1 MAAFSKTGFRFALLL
16 MWLVLAMAWPM
27 HARAQEAALLT
38 QPYRLQ
44 VVLHVAGNRFLTSL
58 FQEKVQRELRDQLQ
72 LSFGKLAQVEVVRT
86 HPLLEAVEA
95 RGLQAALDEYQRPAD
110 AAQAAT
116 QAHFIL
122 LDHQA
127 GIYTIQAGSHD
138 GYTGIPSPL
147 TRSAE
152 TADRGEVALLAAR
165 LVEEGFRPVGALE
178 GEGTQGQLTLRG
190 GKLAADWDKRV
201 KAGAV
206 FAVSRVSKE
215 GDAQRARRMPWTLVE
230 VLEAPKNG
238 VCKARYA
245 HRFVED
251 KLSGSG
257 AYRCLL
263 LPTVEAPLS
272 LRFLDDGDFRPLPG
286 VQVHILGA
294 DMSKREE
301 LSSQRDGVV
310 TTRNRV
316 PHLAIVRVMGG
327 GALAQFPVEV
337 LPGRTVTVR
346 LRTKAEA
353 EGLASLEL
361 RRDQWLR
368 RLYDNLRLAG
378 ERSVELNGQL
388 GQSLEAARGSAKAGL
403 GGLEEEIAH
412 LKQEAGELKT
422 QAAAL
427 KPALSRF
434 DLGEGEQRLADL
446 HARRD
451 ELRAFVERLDKVLAE
466 TKGEKDLGLHAMLE
480 RARLAESEADY
491 DQAIALYKRVTDA
504 GGKQPKLEAH
514 LQQLEKAWQPRTPRH
529 AQARVF
535 LYDVWPK
542 LELGDLSKNLE
553 KARESLAACQDA
565 GDRLTPRRLVQA
577 NVVHTANLKK
587 KLETLRQTDSEDNRN
602 QAKQLSVVVEG
613 LVRLHTDAAAF
624 LAKREK

>member
-1 MAAFSKTGFRFALLL
+1 
-16 MWLVLAMAWPM
+16 
-27 HARAQEAALLT
+27 
-38 QPYRLQ
+38 
-44 VVLHVAGNRFLTSL
+44 
-58 FQEKVQRELRDQLQ
+58 
-72 LSFGKLAQVEVVRT
+72 
-86 HPLLEAVEA
+86 
-95 RGLQAALDEYQRPAD
+95 
-110 AAQAAT
+110 
-116 QAHFIL
+116 
-122 LDHQA
+122 
-127 GIYTIQAGSHD
+127 
-138 GYTGIPSPL
+138 
-147 TRSAE
+147 
-152 TADRGEVALLAAR
+152 
-165 LVEEGFRPVGALE
+165 
-178 GEGTQGQLTLRG
+178 
-190 GKLAADWDKRV
+190 
-201 KAGAV
+201 V

-215 GDAQRARRMPWTLVE
+215 GEVQRVRRLAWTLAD
-230 VLEAPKNG
+230 VLEAPKDG
-238 VCKARYA
+238 ACKARYT

-251 KLSGSG
+251 RLGG
-257 AYRCLL
+257 GGEYRCLL

-272 LRFLDDGDFRPLPG
+272 LRFLDDADFRPLSG

-294 DMSKREE
+294 DSSKREE
-301 LSSQRDGVV
+301 LSSTRDGLV

-316 PHLAIVRVMGG
+316 PHLAIVRVTGG

-378 ERSVELNGQL
+378 ERSVELNRQL
-388 GQSLEAARGSAKAGL
+388 GESLELAMNGAKAGL

-412 LKQEAGELKT
+412 LKQEAGQLKT
-422 QAAAL
+422 QAATL
-427 KPALSRF
+427 KAPRF

-446 HARRD
+446 QARRD
-451 ELRAFVERLDKVLAE
+451 ELQALIERLNKVVAE
-466 TKGEKDLGLHAMLE
+466 NKGEKDLGLHKMIE
-480 RARLAESEADY
+480 RARLLESEADY
-491 DQAIALYKRVTDA
+491 DQAIALYQRVLDA
-504 GGKQPKLEAH
+504 GGKQAKLEAYV
-514 LQQLEKAWQPRTPRH
+514 QQLQTAWQARSPRH

-535 LYDVWPK
+535 LYDVWPR
-542 LELGDLSKNLE
+542 LELGELGKQLD

-602 QAKQLSVVVEG
+602 QARQLSVVVEG